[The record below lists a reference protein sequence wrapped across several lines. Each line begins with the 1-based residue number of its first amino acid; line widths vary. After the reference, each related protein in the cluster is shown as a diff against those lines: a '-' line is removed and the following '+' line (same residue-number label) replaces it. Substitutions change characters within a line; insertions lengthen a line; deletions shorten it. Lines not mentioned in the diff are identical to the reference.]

1 MTNPKTFEKF
11 QQILEYF
18 ANFQKFRQM
27 KQSGK
32 MLEPQV
38 NHRNMSSVNHDWLKL
53 IFLMK
58 RHWFGDA
65 WKISLVISSQY
76 GELPHE
82 QT

>member
-38 NHRNMSSVNHDWLKL
+38 NHRNMSWVNHDWLKL
-53 IFLMK
+53 TFLRK

-65 WKISLVISSQY
+65 WKFHVISMQY

>member
-38 NHRNMSSVNHDWLKL
+38 NHGTCR
-53 IFLMK
+53 
-58 RHWFGDA
+58 
-65 WKISLVISSQY
+65 
-76 GELPHE
+76 E
-82 QT
+82 